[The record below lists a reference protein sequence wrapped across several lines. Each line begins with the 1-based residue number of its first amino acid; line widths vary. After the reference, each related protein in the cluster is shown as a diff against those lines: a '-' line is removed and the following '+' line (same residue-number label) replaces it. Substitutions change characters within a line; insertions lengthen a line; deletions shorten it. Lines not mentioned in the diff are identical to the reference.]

1 MAKLLYKL
9 GKFIAKNKWLS
20 VIGWLVILGV
30 IITPLMINSP
40 KFDSDITMNGLK
52 SLDTNDKISKEF
64 HQDSEKASMKIVFH
78 SNKNDGLNNKD
89 TKKDIEDA
97 LDNIRQNDDYIQN
110 ISNPYDSGQVNDEGD
125 TAIANVS
132 YVVPQTGLKDSS
144 KHIIDKELK
153 DVTDNHN
160 VQIEK
165 AQGSS
170 MNAEIG
176 GTSEIV
182 GIVVAFVIL
191 LITFGSL
198 IAAGMPIISAIIGL
212 GSSVGIIA
220 LLTYIFAVSYTHLR
234 AHETS

>member
-220 LLTYIFAVSYTHLR
+220 LLTYIFDIPNLSLIHI
-234 AHETS
+234 